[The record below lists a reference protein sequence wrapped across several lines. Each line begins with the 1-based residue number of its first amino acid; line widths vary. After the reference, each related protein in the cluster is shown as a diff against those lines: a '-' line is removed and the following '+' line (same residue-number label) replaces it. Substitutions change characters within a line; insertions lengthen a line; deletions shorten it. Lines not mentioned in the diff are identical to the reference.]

1 MRPLELNLEKIKL
14 LAHQRE
20 SDNLKFRSFLKGQDG
35 KKIDAIVHR
44 LDKEIRDQ
52 IDCTQ
57 CGNCCIELRTS
68 VDETEIERLSIL
80 KNCSKEVFENISIEK
95 NNEGDKYL
103 KDTPCIF
110 LMDKSCT
117 IYPDRPEDCISYPNT
132 HKIGFTSRLFGVL
145 QNYEICPIVFNLYEQ
160 LKDELNWRR

>member
-1 MRPLELNLEKIKL
+1 MKTLELNLEKIKL

-35 KKIDAIVHR
+35 KKIDAIVHKI
-44 LDKEIRDQ
+44 DKEIRSQ

-57 CGNCCIELRTS
+57 CGNCCIELRPL

-80 KNCSKEVFENISIEK
+80 KKCSKEVFENISIEK

-110 LMDKSCT
+110 LIDKSCT
-117 IYPDRPEDCISYPNT
+117 IYPDRPKDCLSYPNT
-132 HKIGFTSRLFGVL
+132 HKIGFTGRLFGVL

-160 LKDELNWRR
+160 LKIELKWRR

>member
-14 LAHQRE
+14 LANQRE
-20 SDNLKFRSFLKGQDG
+20 AENFRFRSFLKGQDS

-117 IYPDRPEDCISYPNT
+117 IYPDRPKDCISYPNT
-132 HKIGFTSRLFGVL
+132 HKTGFTGRLFGVL